1 MRRKSR
7 LDGLVFFYHTGL
19 EQGYAITGSFK
30 VIPLRF
36 QSKSLAKSIPPGWYK
51 LKKRLGNKTVVIKSE
66 DIVSLTDPELSEIA
80 QRMKVRFGKLV
91 SEVENT
97 KKREITDNLI
107 IVRLSDVPSVTEH
120 MWYIY
125 VEISNT
131 VLTMDRI
138 QRSRLCE
145 LAKKYGD
152 EYVAVYNT
160 DTYCGV
166 IRFPS
171 ARQYPKASCTTCE
184 SPSLLYIPP
193 NYTHLSVFSYFFS
206 STGVMDFP
214 GDHR

>member
-7 LDGLVFFYHTGL
+7 LDGLVFFYHTGS
-19 EQGYAITGSFK
+19 ERSYAITGSFK

-36 QSKSLAKSIPPGWYK
+36 QSKSLARSIPPGWYK
-51 LKKRLGNKTVVIKSE
+51 LKKRLGNKAVVIKSEE

-80 QRMKVRFGKLV
+80 QRMKVRFGKLL
-91 SEVENT
+91 SKVENV
-97 KKREITDNLI
+97 KKREITDNLM

-125 VEISNT
+125 VEIGDT
-131 VLTMDRI
+131 VLTMDRV

-152 EYVAVYNT
+152 EYVAVYST
-160 DTYCGV
+160 GTYCGV
-166 IRFPS
+166 IRFPN
-171 ARQYPKASCTTCE
+171 ARRYSKASCTACE

-193 NYTHLSVFSYFFS
+193 NYTHTRIYYIC
-206 STGVMDFP
+206 
-214 GDHR
+214 